1 MMVPV
6 PEPRPNAAVQYQ
18 HYFPTGKLSSR
29 AIHARFAA
37 RLVHL
42 TRDGEILG
50 RTGQVVDQPSGEYA
64 FQPFSRL
71 TDGSIHAYN
80 GRDSASAR
88 NRFPGVKSPGYLTLL
103 VHVSMS
109 ILETSSYIVFSDM
122 SLLDFRLFYLVPS

>member
-1 MMVPV
+1 MVPA

-29 AIHARFAA
+29 TIHASFAA
-37 RLVHL
+37 RLVNS
-42 TRDGEILG
+42 RDGEILV

-64 FQPFSRL
+64 FQQFSRL

-88 NRFPGVKSPGYLTLL
+88 NRFPGVKSPG
-103 VHVSMS
+103 
-109 ILETSSYIVFSDM
+109 
-122 SLLDFRLFYLVPS
+122 